1 MSAGAAIA
9 YGAATIINAIA
20 TGRGA
25 AFGVDLWTKARV
37 KLTDDAGVIK
47 GRILSDPSEKTILI
61 EKTVSK
67 VLQKFGLENKCGAI
81 VETDSNIPIAR
92 GLKSSS
98 TAANSLV
105 LATLAAINE
114 ELDDLSVVKLGV
126 AAALEARVTLTGA
139 FDDACAS
146 YFGNV
151 IITDNLKQKIVKRF
165 SVTEPLTVLFHVP
178 RTKAYTAKID
188 VERLKSFAP
197 QVELAYNAALQGRFW
212 EAMKLNGLVY
222 SSALGYDSSLAI
234 EALKAGAISAGL
246 TGKGPA
252 VAAVVSDKTIDSVK
266 NAWQAYKG
274 EIIQAKLNQKK
285 AHIIGGT

>member
-1 MSAGAAIA
+1 MVSAGEAVAH
-9 YGAATIINAIA
+9 GAATIINAIA

-37 KLTDDAGVIK
+37 KLTEDAGVIK
-47 GRILSDPSEKTILI
+47 GRILSDPNEDTALI
-61 EKTVSK
+61 EKTALK
-67 VLQKFGLENKCGAI
+67 VLQKFGLENRCGAI

-98 TAANSLV
+98 TAANAIA
-105 LATLAAINE
+105 LATLAAINKK
-114 ELDDLSVVKLGV
+114 LDDLSVVKLGV
-126 AAALEARVTLTGA
+126 AAALEAKVTLTGA

-151 IITDNLKQKIVKRF
+151 IITNNLKQEIVKRF
-165 SVTEPLTVLFHVP
+165 SIKEPLTVLFHVP
-178 RTKAYTAKID
+178 KYKAYTAKVD
-188 VERLKSFAP
+188 VERFKSFAP

-212 EAMKLNGLVY
+212 EAMTLNGLIY
-222 SSALGYDSSLAI
+222 SVALGYNTALAI
-234 EALKAGAISAGL
+234 EALEAGAIAAGL

-252 VAAVVSDKTIDSVK
+252 VAAVVSGKNIESVK
-266 NAWQAYKG
+266 DAWQAYKG

-285 AHIIGGT
+285 AHILG

>member
-1 MSAGAAIA
+1 MSAGEAVAH
-9 YGAATIINAIA
+9 GAATIINAIA

-25 AFGVDLWTKARV
+25 AFGVDLWTKAKV
-37 KLTDDAGVIK
+37 KLTEDAGIIK
-47 GRILSDPSEKTILI
+47 GRILSDPSEDTALI
-61 EKTVSK
+61 EKTAAK

-98 TAANSLV
+98 TAANAIA
-105 LATLAAINE
+105 LATLAAINKK
-114 ELDDLSVVKLGV
+114 LDDLSVVKLGV
-126 AAALEARVTLTGA
+126 AAALEAKVTLTGA

-165 SVTEPLTVLFHVP
+165 SVKEPLTVLFHVP
-178 RTKAYTAKID
+178 KSKAYTAKID
-188 VERLKSFAP
+188 VERFKSFAP
-197 QVELAYNAALQGRFW
+197 QVELAYNTALQGRFW
-212 EAMKLNGLVY
+212 EAMTLNGLVY
-222 SSALGYDSSLAI
+222 SAALGYDSSLAI
-234 EALKAGAISAGL
+234 EALEAGAIAAGL

-266 NAWQAYKG
+266 DAWQAYKG

-285 AHIIGGT
+285 AHIIG

>member
-1 MSAGAAIA
+1 VSAGEAVAH
-9 YGAATIINAIA
+9 GAATIINAIA

-37 KLTDDAGVIK
+37 KLTEDAGVIK
-47 GRILSDPSEKTILI
+47 GRILSDPSEDTALI
-61 EKTVSK
+61 EKTTSK
-67 VLQKFGLENKCGAI
+67 VLQKFELENKCGAI

-98 TAANSLV
+98 TAANAIA
-105 LATLAAINE
+105 LATLAAINKK
-114 ELDDLSVVKLGV
+114 LDDLSVVKLGV
-126 AAALEARVTLTGA
+126 AAALEAKVTLTGA

-151 IITDNLKQKIVKRF
+151 IITDNLKQKIVKQF
-165 SVTEPLTVLFHVP
+165 SVKEPLTVLFHVP
-178 RTKAYTAKID
+178 KSKAYTAKVD

-212 EAMKLNGLVY
+212 EAMTLNGLVY
-222 SSALGYDSSLAI
+222 SAALGYDSSLAI
-234 EALKAGAISAGL
+234 EALEAGAIAAGL

-252 VAAVVSDKTIDSVK
+252 VAAVVSDKNIESVK
-266 NAWQAYKG
+266 DAWQAYKG

-285 AHIIGGT
+285 AHIIG

>member
-1 MSAGAAIA
+1 MSAGEAVAH
-9 YGAATIINAIA
+9 GAATIINAIA

-37 KLTDDAGVIK
+37 KLTEDAGVIK
-47 GRILSDPSEKTILI
+47 GRILSDPSEDTALI
-61 EKTVSK
+61 EKTAAK

-98 TAANSLV
+98 TAANAIA
-105 LATLAAINE
+105 LATLAAINKK
-114 ELDDLSVVKLGV
+114 LDDLSVVKLGV
-126 AAALEARVTLTGA
+126 AAALEAKVTLTGA

-151 IITDNLKQKIVKRF
+151 IMTDNLKQKIVKRF
-165 SVTEPLTVLFHVP
+165 SVKEPLTVLFHVP
-178 RTKAYTAKID
+178 KSKAYTAKVD

-212 EAMKLNGLVY
+212 EAMTLNGLVY
-222 SSALGYDSSLAI
+222 SAALGYDSSLAI
-234 EALKAGAISAGL
+234 EALEAGAIAAGL

-252 VAAVVSDKTIDSVK
+252 VAAVVSDKNIESVK
-266 NAWQAYKG
+266 DAWQAYKG
-274 EIIQAKLNQKK
+274 KIIQAKLNQKK
-285 AHIIGGT
+285 AHIIG

>member
-1 MSAGAAIA
+1 MSAGEAVAH
-9 YGAATIINAIA
+9 GAATIINAIA

-37 KLTDDAGVIK
+37 KLTEDAGVIK
-47 GRILSDPSEKTILI
+47 GRILSDPSEDTALI
-61 EKTVSK
+61 EKTTSK
-67 VLQKFGLENKCGAI
+67 VLQKFELENKCGAI

-98 TAANSLV
+98 TAANAIA
-105 LATLAAINE
+105 LATLAAINKK
-114 ELDDLSVVKLGV
+114 LDDLSVVKLGV
-126 AAALEARVTLTGA
+126 AAALEAKVTLTGA

-151 IITDNLKQKIVKRF
+151 IITDNLKQKIVKQF
-165 SVTEPLTVLFHVP
+165 SVKEPLTVLFHVP
-178 RTKAYTAKID
+178 KSKAYTAKVD

-212 EAMKLNGLVY
+212 EAMTLNGLVY
-222 SSALGYDSSLAI
+222 SAALGYDSSLAI
-234 EALKAGAISAGL
+234 EALEAGAIAAGL

-252 VAAVVSDKTIDSVK
+252 VAAVVSDKNIESVK
-266 NAWQAYKG
+266 DAWQAYKG

-285 AHIIGGT
+285 AHIIG

>member
-1 MSAGAAIA
+1 MVSAGEAVAH
-9 YGAATIINAIA
+9 GAATIINAIA

-37 KLTDDAGVIK
+37 KLTEDAGVIK
-47 GRILSDPSEKTILI
+47 GRILSDPNEDTALI
-61 EKTVSK
+61 EKTALK
-67 VLQKFGLENKCGAI
+67 VLQKFGLENRCGAI

-98 TAANSLV
+98 TAANAIA
-105 LATLAAINE
+105 LATLAAINKK
-114 ELDDLSVVKLGV
+114 LDDLSVVKLGV
-126 AAALEARVTLTGA
+126 AAALEAKVTLTGA

-151 IITDNLKQKIVKRF
+151 IITNNLKQEIVKRF
-165 SVTEPLTVLFHVP
+165 SIKEPLTVLFHVP
-178 RTKAYTAKID
+178 KSKAYTAKVD

-212 EAMKLNGLVY
+212 EAMTLNGLIY
-222 SSALGYDSSLAI
+222 SVALGYDTALAI
-234 EALKAGAISAGL
+234 EALEAGAIAAGL

-252 VAAVVSDKTIDSVK
+252 VAAVVSGKNIESVK
-266 NAWQAYKG
+266 DAWQAYKG

-285 AHIIGGT
+285 AHILG